1 MSLAEG
7 QMLENVDFLV
17 PDRVNKTDVTSFTE
31 LFHMTSHV
39 VVYRVVIVTYRY
51 SLSD

>member
-7 QMLENVDFLV
+7 QMLENVVSLV
-17 PDRVNKTDVTSFTE
+17 PDGVYKTDVTSFTE

-39 VVYRVVIVTYRY
+39 VVYIGNRK
-51 SLSD
+51 